1 MLVGEEV
8 LPQDAPAAAPVAAA
22 VVPDPSIVAA
32 IESMGFSANA
42 GKRAV
47 CECAHG
53 RTCACFWAGSLL
65 CDVCRFAPVTPC
77 IATRRWRSETAT
89 LVQPQTGS

>member
-47 CECAHG
+47 CMRARNDLCVFLG
-53 RTCACFWAGSLL
+53 RG
-65 CDVCRFAPVTPC
+65 FAV
-77 IATRRWRSETAT
+77 
-89 LVQPQTGS
+89 